1 MTAFLTLDSLS
12 ATKPDGSSLFSDLT
26 LSLGT
31 ERIGIVGRNGAGK
44 STLFRIILGEIEPAR
59 GSVSL
64 NGRAGKLE
72 QTPEASGSLSKLL
85 GVEASLA
92 VLDRIEAGDASEDD
106 FERADWT
113 LPDRIERTLAEVGL
127 QAFDLQKT
135 VTSLSGGERTR
146 AGLARLFLEQ
156 PDILLLDEPTNN
168 LDTDGRRDI
177 AALLSGWK
185 GGALIA
191 SHDRDLLEAMDR
203 IIHLSPV
210 GVTMVT
216 GGWSDFVAAREA
228 ELERVQGELDRS
240 SRALAETRKGI
251 RKQEEKAARRAQT
264 GKLAR
269 ASRSQS
275 KLLLNAQKERS
286 EGTQG
291 RDASLKQRQLAEAD
305 NAVSAARARIE
316 ILTPLTISLPEV
328 NVPPGRRLL
337 SLDNVGLKLGERA
350 LFDGVT
356 AEIEGPSR
364 WVIRGHNGSGK
375 TSLLKLTLGEIQPT
389 SGEVQ
394 HHGHPIAFMD
404 QHVSTLTPGMDLLTN
419 LTTANP
425 GLTEHEAHAVLARFA
440 FRNTDAH
447 RLPET
452 LSGGER
458 MRAGLAQIMSAAE
471 PPQLLIL
478 DEPTNHL
485 DIDSLETLEA
495 ALADFTGALLVV
507 SHDERFLQDIGI
519 THEIRLGQG

>member
-12 ATKPDGSSLFSDLT
+12 ATKPDGSVLFSDLT
-26 LSLGT
+26 LSLGS

-44 STLFRIILGEIEPAR
+44 STLFRIILGEIEPAY
-59 GSVSL
+59 GAVSL
-64 NGRAGKLE
+64 NGLAGALE
-72 QTPEASGSLSKLL
+72 QTPDASGTLSTLL
-85 GVEASLA
+85 GVEPALSR
-92 VLDRIEAGDASEDD
+92 LDRIETGSAVEDD

-113 LPDRIERTLAEVGL
+113 LPDRIDRTLADVGL
-127 QAFDLQKT
+127 FEKGLQT
-135 VTSLSGGERTR
+135 AVTTLSGGERTR

-168 LDTDGRRDI
+168 LDTGGRRDI
-177 AALLSGWK
+177 ADLLSRWK

-191 SHDRDLLEAMDR
+191 SHDRDLLETMDR

-216 GGWSDFVAAREA
+216 GGWSDFVAARDA

-286 EGTQG
+286 ESTQG
-291 RDASLKQRQLAEAD
+291 RDASLKQRQLSEAGD
-305 NAVSAARARIE
+305 AVSAARAKIE
-316 ILTPLTISLPEV
+316 ILTPLTITLPEV

-337 SLDNVGLKLGERA
+337 TLDNVGLTIGERA
-350 LFDGVT
+350 LFKGLS

-364 WVIRGHNGSGK
+364 WVIRGPNGSGK
-375 TSLLKLTLGEIQPT
+375 TSLLKLILGDVPPT
-389 SGEVQ
+389 QGGIQ
-394 HHGHPIAFMD
+394 HHGHPFAFMD
-404 QHVSTLTPGMDLLTN
+404 QHVSILTHGVDLLTN
-419 LTTANP
+419 LTMANP
-425 GLTEHEAHAVLARFA
+425 GLTEHDAHAVLARFA

-495 ALADFTGALLVV
+495 ALASFTGALLVV
-507 SHDERFLQDIGI
+507 SHDERFLEAIG
-519 THEIRLGQG
+519 TTREIRLG